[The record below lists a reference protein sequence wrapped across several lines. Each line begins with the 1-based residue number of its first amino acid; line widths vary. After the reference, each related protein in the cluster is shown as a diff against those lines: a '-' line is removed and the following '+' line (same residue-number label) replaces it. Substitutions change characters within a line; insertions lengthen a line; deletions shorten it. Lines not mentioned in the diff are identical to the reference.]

1 VTARSGGHGRSG
13 PARAG
18 RFLRFRTKGGAPGG
32 GGAAGA
38 GDRTGDTSRTGGPGA
53 PEAGEVA
60 EAVASATAAN
70 HAAPAGSASDP
81 ISTPVPPATGVPS
94 AVAAPSTAP
103 VEGPMTATRV
113 LVLNSGSSSVKYQ
126 LLEMDGGAR
135 LAVGLVERIGEETS
149 RLVHTPF
156 TGGEPVRRERTGRI
170 IDHTEALE
178 AVAAELAADGLGLDS
193 PGLAAIGH
201 RVVHG
206 GLRFT
211 EPTVVDDE
219 VLAEIERL
227 IPVAPLHNPAN
238 VTGIRTARALR
249 PDLPQVAVFD
259 TAFHT
264 TMPEAAARYAI
275 DVELA
280 DTHRIRRYGFHGTS
294 HAYVARETARLLGKV
309 PSEVNVIVLHLG
321 NGASAS
327 AVAGGRCVET
337 SMGLT
342 PLEGLVM
349 GTRSG
354 DVDPAVIFHL
364 MRVAGMSADE
374 IDVLLNKRS
383 GLVGLCGDN
392 DMREIRRRI
401 DEGDERARL
410 AFDIYVHRLKKY
422 IGAYCAVLGRVD
434 AVVFT
439 AGVGENAAPV
449 REAAIAGLEELG
461 LALDTG
467 LNAERSDAARI
478 VSPPYARV
486 AVAVVP
492 TDEELEIARQTFA
505 LVAEGAPGAVWHPSR
520 PAPEPDE
527 PLGE

>member
-1 VTARSGGHGRSG
+1 
-13 PARAG
+13 
-18 RFLRFRTKGGAPGG
+18 
-32 GGAAGA
+32 
-38 GDRTGDTSRTGGPGA
+38 
-53 PEAGEVA
+53 
-60 EAVASATAAN
+60 
-70 HAAPAGSASDP
+70 
-81 ISTPVPPATGVPS
+81 
-94 AVAAPSTAP
+94 
-103 VEGPMTATRV
+103 MTANPTRV

-126 LLEMDGGAR
+126 LLDMADGAR

-149 RLVHTPF
+149 RLAHTPLA
-156 TGGEPVRRERTGRI
+156 TGGAKREQEAPI
-170 IDHTEALE
+170 ADHEAALQ

-193 PGLAAIGH
+193 PELAAIGH

-206 GLRFT
+206 GQKFT
-211 EPTVVDDE
+211 APTVITDE

-227 IPVAPLHNPAN
+227 VPVAPLHNPAN
-238 VTGIRTARALR
+238 VTGIRTAQALR

-275 DVELA
+275 DVATA
-280 DTHRIRRYGFHGTS
+280 DAHMVRRYGFHGTS
-294 HAYVARETARLLGKV
+294 HAYVSRETAKLLGKD

-327 AVAGGRCVET
+327 AVEGGRCVDT

-354 DVDPAVIFHL
+354 DLDPAVILHL
-364 MRVAGMSADE
+364 SRNAGMSTDE
-374 IDVLLNKRS
+374 IDALLNKKS
-383 GLVGLCGDN
+383 GLIGLCGDN

-401 DEGDERARL
+401 DEGDERAAL

-422 IGAYCAVLGRVD
+422 IGAYYAVLGKVD
-434 AVVFT
+434 AVAFT

-449 REAAIAGLEELG
+449 REAAVAGLEGLG
-461 LALDTG
+461 LAVDAG
-467 LNAERSDAARI
+467 RNAVRSGEPRLI
-478 VSPPYARV
+478 SPDGARV

-492 TDEELEIARQTFA
+492 TDEELEIATQTYD
-505 LVAEGAPGAVWHPSR
+505 LVSA
-520 PAPEPDE
+520 
-527 PLGE
+527 